1 MDQVPQTRS
10 NSMVPVASSAPTAII
25 RQLWKDRLIYLF
37 LLPTVVMYGL
47 FTLYPMVE
55 SLRISLLDWN
65 GFSRDATYVGFDN
78 YRDVMDDPLFWRSF
92 ENTFYFMGITVPIR
106 VTLALLLALILND
119 KKLPFAGVFRTALFL
134 PVVTTMAIIGVVMT
148 FVFDPVGGP
157 INQLLLD
164 FNLVDRPINFLGK
177 SDTAL
182 HTAMGIHV
190 WKWFGVT
197 LIYWLAALQTVPDEL
212 YEAAQVDGANVFQS
226 FRHITV
232 PMIIPFG
239 IIIVLVT
246 ALDTLRVFDLIMTL
260 TGGGPF
266 LKTEVVEVY
275 IYRWAFN
282 SSVPRLGYASAAA
295 VFFGLATLA
304 MTIVQAGGYALSRRL
319 RGVT

>member
-37 LLPTVVMYGL
+37 LLPTIVMYGL

-55 SLRISLLDWN
+55 SFRISLLDWN

-304 MTIVQAGGYALSRRL
+304 LTIVQAGG
-319 RGVT
+319 

>member
-304 MTIVQAGGYALSRRL
+304 LTIVQAGG
-319 RGVT
+319 